1 MDFSLSQEQ
10 EMFRSYVRKYL
21 DDLGQTKLAREVT
34 KGQLK
39 SLQTLR
45 EGMAELGCTGINV
58 PEKYGG
64 MGLGSLDLVPVLE
77 ETGRALIPGLYLE
90 TNALAVPLL
99 EMFGTK
105 NQKEKY
111 LPAIASG
118 KHTFTLAWLEEKG
131 SYQPSGIKMKGEV
144 QGNSLILNGVKT
156 LVPEA
161 KLADSLLVLVRTSEG
176 EGQDGISLA
185 IVDREDANLQI
196 QSQKNID
203 ETRLLAKVRF
213 ENIAIS
219 QNQILGD
226 IDKGWE
232 IIQKGL
238 LSLNAALCAMM
249 VGSIDR
255 IVEMAAE
262 YAKIREQFGQP
273 IGRFQA
279 IKHRIVDM
287 KLDLETARSLTYY
300 ANWAIESHAPDYIA
314 AIASTR
320 LFVTDAFIRVASHNI
335 QIHGGIGFTEEM
347 DCHLYVKRARFYE
360 NYLGNR
366 QQYYEQTVKA
376 LGWMKN
382 EKEVLV
388 KS

>member
-45 EGMAELGCTGINV
+45 EGMAGLGCTGINV

-111 LPAIASG
+111 LRAIASG

-131 SYQPSGIKMKGEV
+131 SYQASGIKMKGEV

-249 VGSIDR
+249 VGSMDR

-300 ANWAIESHAPDYIA
+300 ANWATESHAPDYIA